1 MIQWNLNLQYCVEG
15 LQFFRRAASGKQVTE
30 LRCLLILLRGHKK
43 RLLAH
48 TFRLN
53 NKIVSDVGG
62 TWTVKQCP
70 WKPGF
75 LRLPPQ
81 HFQGLICSP
90 KHVTNLCATSVLPS
104 MNKDS
109 CCLLFHKRCR
119 DGTGIFTSM
128 LQSLLDD
135 TAPRWKGMDRKGEIL
150 SKHSIKSFEPSRPG
164 FEF

>member
-15 LQFFRRAASGKQVTE
+15 LQFLLRAAGGKQVTK
-30 LRCLLILLRGHKK
+30 LRCLLILLKGHKK
-43 RLLAH
+43 QLLAQ

-81 HFQGLICSP
+81 FFQKPICSP
-90 KHVTNLCATSVLPS
+90 KHVIIPLCQLSSAIYGQRLLLPS
-104 MNKDS
+104 
-109 CCLLFHKRCR
+109 FP
-119 DGTGIFTSM
+119 
-128 LQSLLDD
+128 Q
-135 TAPRWKGMDRKGEIL
+135 EI
-150 SKHSIKSFEPSRPG
+150 
-164 FEF
+164 